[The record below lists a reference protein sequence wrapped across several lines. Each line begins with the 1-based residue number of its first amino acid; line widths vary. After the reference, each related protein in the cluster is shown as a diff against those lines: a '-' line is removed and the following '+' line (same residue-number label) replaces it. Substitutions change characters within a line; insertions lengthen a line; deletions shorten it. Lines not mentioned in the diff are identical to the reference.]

1 MALFKPAESTSAF
14 LKMGLLGFAGSGK
27 TKTATITAIGL
38 VQHAKT
44 LKIPYADKP
53 VFFIDTETGSDWV
66 KPDFDK
72 AGVPLMV
79 AKTRA
84 FVDLL
89 ASVEEAQNHGSLL
102 LIDSISH
109 FWKELCDSYSRRKA
123 AQFKT
128 ATYRLQFQDW
138 GYLKG
143 EWGKFTD
150 AFINSPL
157 HIILCGRAGYEY
169 DYFENDEGK
178 KELEKTGVKM
188 KAEGE
193 MGYEPSLLVLMER
206 NQKIESGTV
215 AASWREA
222 TVLKDRSTLLDGKVF
237 VDPKFSDFAPHI
249 KMLNLGGK
257 QLGVDTSRTSEH
269 AVQVE
274 KKDWHSTQKAIV
286 LEEIEAVL
294 VEHYPSTKAEDK
306 TAKAAL
312 ILKHFG
318 TRSWTE
324 VTNMRVEELR
334 QRYDYLYRE
343 LKGEPSRYTAINAER
358 AKGDGSD
365 LGDSLPDHSAPI
377 PADVYY
383 NPDAE
388 SFCTAG
394 GAPMPAEFE
403 ATWKARAAEFPHPLR
418 GPGPREDAP
427 LAPAQPELSLEQKL
441 LGDLANN
448 KTIPDC
454 LKWAID
460 VNNTHRAALGEDA
473 FNRVNA
479 ALMARQ
485 TEIYKAAAKPDL
497 NAVDPNT
504 DAPAFLT
511 REPKPDSKPKGKA
524 KATSGGDG
532 AVTPAPALQA
542 EAGGMYG
549 LIQA

>member
-27 TKTATITAIGL
+27 TKTGSLTAIGL
-38 VQHAKT
+38 VLHARQ
-44 LKIPYADKP
+44 LNIEYANKP

-109 FWKELCDSYSRRKA
+109 FWKELCDSYSKRKA

-128 ATYRLQFQDW
+128 ATYRLKFQDW

-215 AASWREA
+215 AATWREA

-274 KKDWHSTQKAIV
+274 KKDWHSVQKAIV

-306 TAKAAL
+306 TAKAGL

-334 QRYDYLYRE
+334 QRFDYLYRD
-343 LKGEPSRYTAINAER
+343 LKGEPSRYTAIIAEE
-358 AKGDGSD
+358 AKGDGAD
-365 LGDSLPDHSAPI
+365 LNDCLPDHSAPPSQVKEPPVTQPGDI
-377 PADVYY
+377 EAKLIADLKENTSV
-383 NPDAE
+383 NDCMQWALGLSARLAKGEINLPPDAFVRI
-388 SFCTAG
+388 S
-394 GAPMPAEFE
+394 
-403 ATWKARAAEFPHPLR
+403 
-418 GPGPREDAP
+418 
-427 LAPAQPELSLEQKL
+427 
-441 LGDLANN
+441 
-448 KTIPDC
+448 
-454 LKWAID
+454 
-460 VNNTHRAALGEDA
+460 AALIQHQDKLGG
-473 FNRVNA
+473 VA
-479 ALMARQ
+479 ALVQ
-485 TEIYKAAAKPDL
+485 EGKEPKP
-497 NAVDPNT
+497 VDETIDPKT
-504 DAPAFLT
+504 GAPAFLT
-511 REPKPDSKPKGKA
+511 REPKPDAKPKGKGKDKGGA
-524 KATSGGDG
+524 GDG
-532 AVTPAPALQA
+532 GEPATVAPALHAAGA
-542 EAGGMYG
+542 EGMYG
-549 LIQA
+549 LLNA

>member
-27 TKTATITAIGL
+27 TKTASITAIGL
-38 VQHAKT
+38 VQLARQ
-44 LKIPYADKP
+44 LKIAYADKP

-66 KPDFDK
+66 RPDFEK
-72 AGVPLMV
+72 ANVPLMV

-89 ASVEEAQNHGSLL
+89 TAVDEAQNHGSLL

-109 FWKELCDSYSRRKA
+109 FWKELCDSYSKKKA
-123 AQFKT
+123 AQFKSPS
-128 ATYRLQFQDW
+128 YRLQFQDW

-237 VDPKFSDFAPHI
+237 VDPKFTDFAPHI

-274 KKDWHSTQKAIV
+274 KKDWHSVQKAIV

-312 ILKHFG
+312 ILKHFD

-324 VTNMRVEELR
+324 VCNMRVDELR
-334 QRYDYLYRE
+334 ERYDSLYRE
-343 LKGEPSRYTAINAER
+343 LKGEPSRYTVVAKDTALGERQPIN
-358 AKGDGSD
+358 
-365 LGDSLPDHSAPI
+365 DSLPGD
-377 PADVYY
+377 
-383 NPDAE
+383 
-388 SFCTAG
+388 
-394 GAPMPAEFE
+394 
-403 ATWKARAAEFPHPLR
+403 
-418 GPGPREDAP
+418 
-427 LAPAQPELSLEQKL
+427 LAPPTQAQAEPTQPEQTLEQKL
-441 LGDLANN
+441 LADLPNN
-448 KTIPDC
+448 KTLPDC
-454 LKWAID
+454 LSWAID
-460 VNNTHRAALGEDA
+460 VTNKHRAALGEEA
-473 FNRVNA
+473 FGRVNA
-479 ALMARQ
+479 ALMSRQ
-485 TEIYKAAAKPDL
+485 TEILKEQAEAAKPKPDL
-497 NAVDPNT
+497 TEVDPAT
-504 DAPAFLT
+504 GAPAFLT
-511 REPKPDSKPKGKA
+511 REPKGGKA
-524 KATSGGDG
+524 KTKKAE
-532 AVTPAPALQA
+532 PQA
-542 EAGGMYG
+542 ERTMAD
-549 LIQA
+549 LVTEAAE

>member
-1 MALFKPAESTSAF
+1 MSLFKPAESTSAY

-27 TKTATITAIGL
+27 TKTASITTIGL
-38 VQHAKT
+38 VLHARQ
-44 LKIPYADKP
+44 LGIEYAKKP
-53 VFFIDTETGSDWV
+53 VFFLDTETGSDWV
-66 KPDFDK
+66 KPDFEK
-72 AGVPLMV
+72 AGIELHV

-89 ASVEEAQNHGSLL
+89 TAVDEAQKNGSLL

-109 FWKELCDSYSRRKA
+109 FWKELTDSYSRKKA
-123 AQFKT
+123 AQFK
-128 ATYRLQFQDW
+128 AASYRLQFQDW

-274 KKDWHSTQKAIV
+274 KKDWHSTQKTIV
-286 LEEIEAVL
+286 LEEIEGVL

-306 TAKAAL
+306 QAKAAL
-312 ILKHFG
+312 ILKHFN

-324 VTNMRVEELR
+324 VCNMRVDDLR
-334 QRYDYLYRE
+334 YSYDQLYRE
-343 LKGEPSRYTAINAER
+343 LKGEPSRYAATVSAESTTLDIDDELP
-358 AKGDGSD
+358 GD
-365 LGDSLPDHSAPI
+365 LGK
-377 PADVYY
+377 
-383 NPDAE
+383 
-388 SFCTAG
+388 
-394 GAPMPAEFE
+394 PAEPIAANGNAPKALPTLE
-403 ATWKARAAEFPHPLR
+403 AL
-418 GPGPREDAP
+418 
-427 LAPAQPELSLEQKL
+427 LA
-441 LGDLANN
+441 DLPNC
-448 KTIPDC
+448 KTHQDC
-454 LKWAID
+454 LRWGLSVSSMEHLNPIEMNGLNK
-460 VNNTHRAALGEDA
+460 ALLAHQGE
-473 FNRVNA
+473 
-479 ALMARQ
+479 LLKQ
-485 TEIYKAAAKPDL
+485 AKVP
-497 NAVDPNT
+497 
-504 DAPAFLT
+504 
-511 REPKPDSKPKGKA
+511 
-524 KATSGGDG
+524 GGDKPEPEKTPEPN
-532 AVTPAPALQA
+532 TPAPGK
-542 EAGGMYG
+542 EAVRTPRGKQPQLVDATAG
-549 LIQA
+549 

>member
-1 MALFKPAESTSAF
+1 MALFKPAESTSAY

-27 TKTATITAIGL
+27 TKTASLTAIGL
-38 VQHAKT
+38 VLHARQ

-84 FVDLL
+84 FTDLL
-89 ASVEEAQNHGSLL
+89 QAVEDAQKDGSLL

-109 FWKELCDSYSRRKA
+109 FWKELTDSYCKKKA

-128 ATYRLQFQDW
+128 PTYRLQFQDW

-206 NQKIESGTV
+206 NQKIERGTV
-215 AASWREA
+215 ESSWREA
-222 TVLKDRSTLLDGKVF
+222 TVIKDRSTLLDGKVF
-237 VDPKFSDFAPHI
+237 TFDADKKSLPELVKQTFGAFRPHI
-249 KMLNLGGK
+249 ELLNLGGK

-274 KKDWHSTQKAIV
+274 KKDWHSVQKAIV

-294 VEHYPSTKAEDK
+294 VEHYPSAKAEDK
-306 TAKAAL
+306 QAKNAL
-312 ILKHFG
+312 VLKHFG

-324 VTNMRVEELR
+324 VCNMRVDELR
-334 QRYDYLYRE
+334 ERYDNLYRE
-343 LKGEPSRYTAINAER
+343 LKNEPSRYSAIVAAENA
-358 AKGDGSD
+358 STD
-365 LGDSLPDHSAPI
+365 LNDSLPDHSAP
-377 PADVYY
+377 PA
-383 NPDAE
+383 
-388 SFCTAG
+388 
-394 GAPMPAEFE
+394 AP
-403 ATWKARAAEFPHPLR
+403 
-418 GPGPREDAP
+418 
-427 LAPAQPELSLEQKL
+427 SLEGQL
-441 LGDLANN
+441 LADIANN
-448 KTIPDC
+448 KTLADC
-454 LKWAID
+454 VAWAIE
-460 VNNTHRAALGEDA
+460 VNNKHREALGVEG

-479 ALMARQ
+479 ALMNHQSA
-485 TEIYKAAAKPDL
+485 ILKAEQNKKPKDDSKEPDGEPPATPGNKGRKTAAK
-497 NAVDPNT
+497 AVA
-504 DAPAFLT
+504 DAPERTMADLV
-511 REPKPDSKPKGKA
+511 S
-524 KATSGGDG
+524 
-532 AVTPAPALQA
+532 
-542 EAGGMYG
+542 AG
-549 LIQA
+549 